1 MRERGA
7 GRWQLRA
14 YEGVDD
20 ITGKTRYRTR
30 SFKGNKRQAQS
41 ALAALVAEVE
51 SGVVAPKAITVGE
64 LLEAWLTHIEHLGRS
79 PTTLYGYRRLVLQLP
94 AGFAGTPLAKVTP
107 KLVDDLYKHLATI
120 GKRKPATVLRY
131 HAVLRAAFAQA
142 ARWGWVDRN
151 PIERATP
158 PRVQRDEI
166 RPPAVDDVLAVIDS
180 AGSSRNPENGLVFR
194 LLAATG
200 CRRGEV
206 CAIEWDDVDF
216 DADPVTVAIRRGV
229 VDVEGEL
236 IVKGTKT
243 HAQRKVGLD
252 PETAALLRT
261 QWASAVE
268 LGLAAGAPPQP
279 SSFVFPREP
288 GGAEPLPPD
297 RISQAWRRLCQE
309 VGVKAR
315 LHDLRHLQASMLLD
329 AGEAV
334 TTVAARLGHR
344 DTSTTLKVYGHLMPG
359 ADGRAAGIV
368 GSVLTAKRS
377 SEPADRRAR

>member
-1 MRERGA
+1 MRGSRRERGA

-20 ITGKTRYRTR
+20 ITGKARYRTR
-30 SFKGNKRQAQS
+30 AFKGTKRQAQS

-51 SGVVAPKAITVGE
+51 AGVVAPKAITVAD
-64 LLEAWLTHIEHLGRS
+64 LLEAWLNHIEHLGRS

-94 AGFAGTPLAKVTP
+94 AGFAGTALAKVTP
-107 KLVDDLYKHLATI
+107 KLVDDLYRHLGTI

-166 RPPAVDDVLAVIDS
+166 RPPAVDDVLKVIAA
-180 AGSSRNPENGLVFR
+180 AGISRNPENALVFR

-206 CAIEWDDVDF
+206 CAIQWDDVDF
-216 DADPVTVAIRRGV
+216 DGEPVTVAIRRGV

-252 PETAALLRT
+252 PGTAALLRA
-261 QWASAVE
+261 QWTSAVE
-268 LGLAAGAPPQP
+268 LGLAAGVPPQKDH
-279 SSFVFPREP
+279 FVFLREP
-288 GGAEPLPPD
+288 GSAEPLPPD

-359 ADGRAAGIV
+359 ADTRAAGIV
-368 GSVLTAKRS
+368 GSALEGR
-377 SEPADRRAR
+377 ADRDG